1 MPTNMN
7 QAALQNTFEG
17 FDFGRPQDI
26 KKSAKDAFA
35 HYSKLAG
42 PAPIND
48 KAALG
53 AWFEQKVR
61 PGFEGEGHKVSSVQG
76 DKFSYGNHEG
86 NFTVD
91 FGRGAG
97 ADGGALA
104 WQAEAADDATRA
116 RYPGAQQTQTQAPV
130 IGQNPNVSRGMAPV
144 TPGQSDLMAQI
155 LASLQEQST
164 PDGQDLLLQSL
175 R

>member
-17 FDFGRPQDI
+17 FDFARPQDQ
-26 KKSAKDAFA
+26 KKSAKDSFA
-35 HYSKLAG
+35 ANAKLAG
-42 PAPIND
+42 LAPTND

-53 AWFEQKVR
+53 QWFEQKVR
-61 PGFEGEGHKVSSVQG
+61 PGFEADGHKVTNVTG
-76 DKFSYGNHEG
+76 DKFTYGNQEG

-91 FGRGAG
+91 YGRGAG

-116 RYPGAQQTQTQAPV
+116 RYPGAPQAAPV
-130 IGQNPNVSRGMAPV
+130 IGQNPNVSRGMAV
-144 TPGQSDLMAQI
+144 MPGQSDLMAQI

-164 PDGQDLLLQSL
+164 PDGQELLLQSL